1 MTSAA
6 SDLKALLTPEIL
18 RLTIAEKLPWDKHAA
33 IDFSEA
39 IDWTFFGGTLRNTPH
54 RLITAEEEALLHQ
67 KTLSALK
74 ILASMGGLAKISMPD
89 IVDSLLPRLE
99 DPSFLEQ
106 ALGLQL
112 VLDQAPR
119 ELLSGPLD
127 DRWVHGYFG
136 ELAVALAHQLRAIP
150 KEQSPHSWAR
160 WRDSGVS
167 LDYFV
172 WVRMFFA
179 APIVHH
185 EALAREAVA
194 MTEELRALVE
204 SECGGSTRDPY
215 RDLPDESRWD
225 LYGFP
230 RMLETRRLPPR
241 GEDGKS
247 GVAEGCF
254 WICAILD
261 VHYPI
266 LEKYGRYPYRNSVL
280 GRVSTP
286 DEEAWL
292 QKAMFFKPL
301 APEVVK
307 RIREDV
313 DAGRW
318 SPIGADL

>member
-1 MTSAA
+1 MAATA

-18 RLTIAEKLPWDKHAA
+18 RLAVARKLPWDKQAA
-33 IDFSEA
+33 IDFREA
-39 IDWTFFGGTLRNTPH
+39 LDWTFFGGALRDTPH
-54 RLITAEEEALLHQ
+54 HLITADEEALLHQ

-74 ILASMGGLAKISMPD
+74 VLASKGDPSKINVPD
-89 IVDSLLPRLE
+89 LLEALLPRPE
-99 DPSFLEQ
+99 DPSFPEQ

-119 ELLSGPLD
+119 ELLNGPLD
-127 DRWVHGYFG
+127 DRWVYGYFG
-136 ELAVALAHQLRAIP
+136 ELAATLAQHLRALP
-150 KEQSPHSWAR
+150 AEQSPHAWAR
-160 WRDSGVS
+160 WKDGVS

-172 WVRMFFA
+172 WVRMFFT

-185 EALAREAVA
+185 ESLAHEAVA
-194 MTEELRALVE
+194 MTEELRSLVE
-204 SECGGSTRDPY
+204 NERGARDAY
-215 RDLPDESRWD
+215 RDLPDEERWD

-230 RMLETRRLPPR
+230 RMLKARQGPPK

-247 GVAEGCF
+247 SVTKGCF
-254 WICAILD
+254 WICALLD

-292 QKAMFFKPL
+292 KKAMIFKPL
-301 APEVVK
+301 APDVVK
-307 RIREDV
+307 RIKD
-313 DAGRW
+313 DTKAGLW
-318 SPIGADL
+318 SPIGTDPYIS